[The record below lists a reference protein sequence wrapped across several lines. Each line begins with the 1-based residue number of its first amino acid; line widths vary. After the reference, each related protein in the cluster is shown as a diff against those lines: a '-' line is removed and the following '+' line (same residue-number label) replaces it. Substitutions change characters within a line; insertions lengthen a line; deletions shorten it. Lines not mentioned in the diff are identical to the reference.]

1 VIRAIIIAFLLFL
14 VLNYEGELADSVS
27 EKTER
32 QHLVQVVE
40 HSCKRIADLP
50 DEMEECQQAGLRAV
64 ERLASTEEWA
74 WREKR

>member
-1 VIRAIIIAFLLFL
+1 MIRGIIIVFLLFL
-14 VLNYEGELADSVS
+14 VLQYEDQIAHSVS

-32 QHLVQVVE
+32 QHLVQLVE
-40 HSCKRIADLP
+40 HACKRMADLP

-64 ERLASTEEWA
+64 DRLASTEEWA